1 MTIRTL
7 MATAFITTVL
17 HHTLN
22 QKRQFSFLVIAWSKK
37 INGFYL
43 TKNLCQQWN
52 IKAISH
58 TNTVDPAKYLNQS
71 QLPLNK
77 YGSIE
82 FAKTSKISYT
92 SLIDEIL
99 IIVGVFINMKQVSL
113 LLLGMNENLNENGS
127 EESIPF
133 SEYHNND
140 DANLII

>member
-58 TNTVDPAKYLNQS
+58 TNTVDPAKYLNQI

-77 YGSIE
+77 YGTIE
-82 FAKTSKISYT
+82 FAKNFKNFLYKFNWRDLDNSRGFYQYEASFPTFVRNEWKFEWKRKWRINTLFWIS
-92 SLIDEIL
+92 
-99 IIVGVFINMKQVSL
+99 
-113 LLLGMNENLNENGS
+113 
-127 EESIPF
+127 
-133 SEYHNND
+133 
-140 DANLII
+140 